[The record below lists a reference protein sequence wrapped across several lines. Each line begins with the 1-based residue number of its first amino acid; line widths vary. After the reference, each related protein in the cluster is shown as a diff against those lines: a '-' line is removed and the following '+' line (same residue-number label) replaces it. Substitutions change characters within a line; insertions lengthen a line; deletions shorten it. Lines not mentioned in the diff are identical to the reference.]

1 MEHSNPEWQR
11 DLALAERARGGSAV
25 AFAEIVK
32 AHQGL
37 VWHMAWRMLQQR
49 QEAEDCSQEVF
60 LRVHQ
65 SLHQFRGE
73 STLATWIGRVAFSV
87 ALRMAQKRKLRIDLP
102 GEQEPDAA
110 FHAIGSSEDVQRDHA
125 DAEQL
130 KCLHDAIEQLPS
142 LPRTVLGLHY
152 RDGLAITE
160 IAQIMDCP
168 EGTVKSHLNRGR
180 ARLKAAFAPLETTHV
195 AL

>member
-1 MEHSNPEWQR
+1 MLQHIARNDP
-11 DLALAERARGGSAV
+11 ALAVPRVVTSTEGKLITRQRVDAGQERSIRLFTYLAGEPMSARP
-25 AFAEIVK
+25 
-32 AHQGL
+32 
-37 VWHMAWRMLQQR
+37 R
-49 QEAEDCSQEVF
+49 Q
-60 LRVHQ
+60 
-65 SLHQFRGE
+65 
-73 STLATWIGRVAFSV
+73 
-87 ALRMAQKRKLRIDLP
+87 P
-102 GEQEPDAA
+102 AA